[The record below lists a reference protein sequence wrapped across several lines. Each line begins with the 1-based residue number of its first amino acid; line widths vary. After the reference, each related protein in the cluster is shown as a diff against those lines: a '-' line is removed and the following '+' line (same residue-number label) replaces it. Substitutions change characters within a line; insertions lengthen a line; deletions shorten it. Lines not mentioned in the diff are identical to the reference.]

1 MVGGG
6 AQQNV
11 AKANAMN
18 SPTAKMHKKQRQA
31 QIEKHGNVQQDQFF
45 DERLAARSK
54 QNEMYKINRKIGGIK
69 EYYG

>member
-1 MVGGG
+1 
-6 AQQNV
+6 
-11 AKANAMN
+11 MN

-54 QNEMYKINRKIGGIK
+54 QNDMYKNK
-69 EYYG
+69 